1 MLGIC
6 MSDTVEKKTKVNPV
20 PMFSKGGT
28 GGPGRPKNSLNRNR
42 LVGDVLK
49 RLDFDPLEEVIH
61 LFRDEETPPKVRA
74 DIALKV
80 MRLVY
85 PEVKQIH
92 VESHSVANAMNP
104 IAEAMLQIEER
115 KSGFDYKNGNAKER
129 NKPSTP
135 N

>member
-1 MLGIC
+1 

-115 KSGFDYKNGNAKER
+115 KYGFDYKNGNAKER

>member
-1 MLGIC
+1 MD
-6 MSDTVEKKTKVNPV
+6 SKKESKTKVNPV

-129 NKPSTP
+129 NKPSTT

>member
-1 MLGIC
+1 
-6 MSDTVEKKTKVNPV
+6 MSDTTDKKTKVNPV

-28 GGPGRPKNSLNRNR
+28 GGPGRPKNSINRNR

-129 NKPSTP
+129 NKSSTP

>member
-1 MLGIC
+1 MTDKLH
-6 MSDTVEKKTKVNPV
+6 SDKEVNPV

-28 GGPGRPKNSLNRNR
+28 GGPGRPKNSLNRNKS
-42 LVGDVLK
+42 VGEVLHK
-49 RLDFDPLEEVIH
+49 LNFDPLVEVIH

-80 MRLVY
+80 MRVVY
-85 PEVKQIH
+85 PEVKQIL
-92 VESHSVANAMNP
+92 VECHRVANAMNP

-115 KSGFDYKNGNAKER
+115 KSGFDYKKSNGTQKTRE
-129 NKPSTP
+129 PSTT